1 MSWTATA
8 TVVHALQSASA
19 YASLA
24 SSTGSPWVRTSSERA
39 TLSTVELSWVLTE
52 SAWLSRGPG
61 GSGRSKG
68 NGQTERVLSE
78 LGMLEADVGRPGRF
92 DAWRSRPEMDDA

>member
-1 MSWTATA
+1 MSWIATA

-68 NGQTERVLSE
+68 NGQAERVLSE
-78 LGMLEADVGRPGRF
+78 LGMLGVLEADVGRPGRF
-92 DAWRSRPEMDDA
+92 DAWRS